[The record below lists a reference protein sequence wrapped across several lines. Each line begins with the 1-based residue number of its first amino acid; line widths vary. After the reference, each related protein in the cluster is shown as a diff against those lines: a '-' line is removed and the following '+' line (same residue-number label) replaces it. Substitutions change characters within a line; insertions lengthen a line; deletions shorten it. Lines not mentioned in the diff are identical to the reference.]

1 MKATRWTLSNTKQMS
16 KLWVDGVV
24 VVQPV
29 QGGTVVTM
37 PEWKIS
43 TSQAVVEKDIK

>member
-16 KLWVDGVV
+16 KLWVDGVIV
-24 VVQPV
+24 PV
-29 QGGTVVTM
+29 LQGGELYSM

>member
-16 KLWVDGVV
+16 KLWVDGVIV
-24 VVQPV
+24 VPV

-43 TSQAVVEKDIK
+43 TSQAVVENDIK

>member
-1 MKATRWTLSNTKQMS
+1 MS
-16 KLWVDGVV
+16 KLWVDGVIV
-24 VVQPV
+24 VPV